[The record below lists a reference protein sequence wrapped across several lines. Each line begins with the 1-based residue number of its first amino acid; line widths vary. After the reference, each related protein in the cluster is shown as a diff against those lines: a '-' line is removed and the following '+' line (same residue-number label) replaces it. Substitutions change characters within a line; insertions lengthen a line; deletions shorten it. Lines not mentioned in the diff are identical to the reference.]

1 MRRAITRVSRCKGGR
16 SEAAH
21 TKMDKNAI
29 EEMHELACAMAR
41 VPTHDLHGLQMKAG
55 VYAQLIGAE
64 LLKRPQTAA
73 QAVLLSLICDL
84 LRGTEWEVL
93 LERKKLRREFPA
105 IRSSG
110 QATVEVIPLELRR
123 LQQLALADDFMAELV
138 GDFAQT
144 STPRE
149 RLARAR

>member
-1 MRRAITRVSRCKGGR
+1 MRKARNRVSRSKRGR
-16 SEAAH
+16 SEADH
-21 TKMDKNAI
+21 TNVDKNAI
-29 EEMHELACAMAR
+29 EEMNELAWAMAR
-41 VPTHDLHGLQMKAG
+41 VATLDPHGLQIKAR
-55 VYAQLIGAE
+55 VYAQLIGSQ

-73 QAVLLSLICDL
+73 EAVLLSLICDL

-123 LQQLALADDFMAELV
+123 LQQLALADDFTAELIGEV
-138 GDFAQT
+138 AQT
-144 STPRE
+144 SMPRRE
-149 RLARAR
+149 

>member
-1 MRRAITRVSRCKGGR
+1 MRKARTRVSRSKRGR
-16 SEAAH
+16 SEADH
-21 TKMDKNAI
+21 TNVDKNAI
-29 EEMHELACAMAR
+29 EEMNELAWAMAR
-41 VPTHDLHGLQMKAG
+41 VATLDPHGLQMKAG
-55 VYAQLIGAE
+55 VYAQLIGSQ

-73 QAVLLSLICDL
+73 EAVLLSLICDL

-93 LERKKLRREFPA
+93 LGRKKLRRKIPA

-123 LQQLALADDFMAELV
+123 LQQLALADDFMAELI

-144 STPRE
+144 NRPRRE
-149 RLARAR
+149 